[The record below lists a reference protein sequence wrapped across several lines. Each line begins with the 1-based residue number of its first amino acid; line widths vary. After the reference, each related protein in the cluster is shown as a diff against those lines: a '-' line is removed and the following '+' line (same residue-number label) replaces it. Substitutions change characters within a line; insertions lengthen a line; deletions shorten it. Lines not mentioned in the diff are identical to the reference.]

1 MIVNL
6 ARALVGA
13 GVRVSKPF
21 KILAYRT
28 RRSWLKRLIIEVTT
42 FWDWVAHFVFGQN
55 EAMQLYEKVYGGD
68 FLFGHAV
75 MVTDFETTDREIRL
89 PSHRTSTFMG
99 IGTVSSNGVFVVNAA
114 MISLGEPFRGVLR
127 RHIEENVFTDA
138 IDALTY
144 DDVVTKCRT
153 ALDEWTADPRA
164 AEIVVMRSVATRMIV
179 LLLENVLISKQD
191 SEAVTAAYV
200 KGFVQLSLFKRYFPF
215 LSGVLGSEQR
225 IKRDAFYRLREL
237 GVSNPVIDATLFAAM
252 FSIGTL
258 FIRCVGDVRRHGIDY
273 TSLDLEAR
281 RRFVIE
287 AVRLYPTVTTTHRV
301 AERDETRRVAG
312 REIRVE
318 VGDEIAYPFVCSNR
332 DSSTFECP
340 HELKLDRAES
350 SYDEVLSWSKGA
362 HACPARDLS
371 VLVTVAMLDAM
382 ARVRPLE
389 EIEYRGLV

>member
-1 MIVNL
+1 MIARA

-21 KILAYRT
+21 KIHAYRT

-55 EAMQLYEKVYGGD
+55 EAMQLYEEVYGGD
-68 FLFGHAV
+68 FLFGHAF
-75 MVTDFETTDREIRL
+75 MATDFDTTDREVRL
-89 PSHRTSTFMG
+89 PSHRTSNFMG
-99 IGTVSSNGVFVVNAA
+99 IGTVSSNEVFVVNAA

-127 RHIEENVFTDA
+127 RHIEETVFTDS

-144 DDVVTKCRT
+144 DDVVTRCRG

-164 AEIVVMRSVATRMIV
+164 ADIVVMRSVATRMIV
-179 LLLENVLISKQD
+179 LLLEDVLISKRD
-191 SEAVTAAYV
+191 SETVTAAYV

-215 LSGVLGSEQR
+215 ISGVLGSEQR
-225 IKRDAFYRLREL
+225 IKRDAFYRLQEL

-273 TSLDLEAR
+273 ASLDLEAR

-301 AERDETRRVAG
+301 AEREETRTVAG

-332 DSSTFECP
+332 DPSAFECP
-340 HELKLDRAES
+340 HEMKLDRPES
-350 SYDEVLSWSKGA
+350 SYEKVLSWSKGA
-362 HACPARDLS
+362 HACPARELS